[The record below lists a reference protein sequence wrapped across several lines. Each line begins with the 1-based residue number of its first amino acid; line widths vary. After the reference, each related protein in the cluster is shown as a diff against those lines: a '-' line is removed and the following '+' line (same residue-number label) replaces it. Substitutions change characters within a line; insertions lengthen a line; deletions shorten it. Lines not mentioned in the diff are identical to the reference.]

1 MRAVD
6 GIQRR
11 MTKQRQVILEV
22 VQKTRSHPTADAVY
36 AMVRKRLPHISL
48 ATVYRNLD
56 LLVQDGTI
64 SRLASGA
71 GPARYDGTDGA
82 HCHLRCTKCQAVV
95 DLPPV
100 DVEDLVATMEDS
112 TGCRIAGYTVEFMG
126 YCARCAKKD
135 NSRPVWVTVGD
146 VPEDRSGLIGD
157 QSRNKEW
164 RKRNG

>member
-1 MRAVD
+1 MN

-11 MTKQRQVILEV
+11 MTKQRRIILDEV
-22 VQKTRSHPTADAVY
+22 RRTQSHPTADAVY
-36 AMVRKRLPHISL
+36 ALVRKRLPQISL

-56 LLVQDGTI
+56 LLVQDGAI
-64 SRLASGA
+64 SRLDSGA
-71 GPARYDGTDGA
+71 GPARYDGADGA
-82 HCHLRCTKCQAVV
+82 HCHLRCTECLAVV

-100 DVEDLVATMEDS
+100 DVDDLLAAMEDS

-126 YCARCAKKD
+126 YCARCAQKN
-135 NSRPVWVTVGD
+135 NSRPVWTTVGD